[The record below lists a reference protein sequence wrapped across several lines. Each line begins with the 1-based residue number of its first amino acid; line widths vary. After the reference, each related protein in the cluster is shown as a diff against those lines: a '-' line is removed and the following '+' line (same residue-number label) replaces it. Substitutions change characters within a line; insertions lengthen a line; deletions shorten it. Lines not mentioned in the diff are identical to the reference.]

1 MDRHTNR
8 GELSQ
13 LLGTACILNGSLL
26 VTTCIV
32 LALWN
37 CMQGSD
43 IYKTKPSKSTLR
55 SKLKR
60 LNSPS
65 INKPL
70 HDKEFS
76 FRQVKFIWKLKCRMG
91 GTKSFSDIG
100 SVPYQQ
106 AESWVGCSQQT
117 SSTPPILVPNESS
130 CYLGNKTIPGFEIF
144 T

>member
-1 MDRHTNR
+1 MQLKTQQKDSCGKLRHYMHS
-8 GELSQ
+8 LSFMAGMG
-13 LLGTACILNGSLL
+13 L
-26 VTTCIV
+26 
-32 LALWN
+32 
-37 CMQGSD
+37 D